1 MAYPDSPRVSHS
13 SNDDSMYKSQ
23 AGGHQRRPSGASFA
37 STIPDGRFDPNVTSD
52 PIVGESV
59 TGTPAK
65 RRLFGLLPPKKIQSK
80 VAQLKPDPSPGEML
94 PFSTQLAP
102 SQLYALVD
110 PKSIAHLTTL
120 GGSQGLLDGLK
131 TDGTQ
136 GLSDTDAEIPL
147 GERERVF
154 GDNRV
159 PERKG
164 KSLLLLMW
172 MAYQDKV
179 LLILSVAAV
188 VSLALGLYQDLGT
201 PPET

>member
-1 MAYPDSPRVSHS
+1 MAYLPSSPASHTS
-13 SNDDSMYKSQ
+13 EHDSMDKSQ
-23 AGGHQRRPSGASFA
+23 AGGHQRRPSAALSFA
-37 STIPDGRFDPNVTSD
+37 STIPDKQ
-52 PIVGESV
+52 IESKQV
-59 TGTPAK
+59 ESSVEEDEVPAE
-65 RRLFGLLPPKKIQSK
+65 RRLCGLLPPKKSAKIAK
-80 VAQLKPDPSPGEML
+80 MKPDPSPEEML
-94 PFSTQLAP
+94 PFSTKLTP
-102 SQLYALVD
+102 SQLYALID
-110 PKSIAHLTTL
+110 PKSVDHLTTL
-120 GGSQGLLDGLK
+120 GGSAGLIEGLK
-131 TDGTQ
+131 SNATQ
-136 GLSDTDAEIPL
+136 GLSDQDEVIAL
-147 GERERVF
+147 SERERVY